1 MARTGKVREIT
12 EDVVVVVVVVVEGGE
27 RDTGRG
33 SEGMIPRQNRP
44 AEVSSEAPR

>member
-1 MARTGKVREIT
+1 MAMTGKVREIT
-12 EDVVVVVVVVVEGGE
+12 EDIVVVVVVEGGE